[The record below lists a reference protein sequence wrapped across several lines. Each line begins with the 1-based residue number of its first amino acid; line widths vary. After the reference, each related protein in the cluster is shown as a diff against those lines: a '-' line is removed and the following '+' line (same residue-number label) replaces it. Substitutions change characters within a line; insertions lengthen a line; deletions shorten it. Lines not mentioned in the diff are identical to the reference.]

1 MTEQEA
7 IRRRMRRAAKAL
19 ADSRGIG
26 YAAALFLVRRA
37 EVVKVLRGC
46 HAGETVSYQEIADAS
61 GVAPG
66 KVREICAH
74 LKRKQREAREGGKL

>member
-1 MTEQEA
+1 
-7 IRRRMRRAAKAL
+7 MRRAAKAL
-19 ADSRGIG
+19 SDSRGIG

-37 EVVKVLRGC
+37 EVVKVIRGC
-46 HAGETVSYQEIADAS
+46 RAGETISYQEIADAS

-74 LKRKQREAREGGKL
+74 LKRKQREAMEGGKS